1 MARGAR
7 DGSGPERTEDVARGA
22 RDGNLA
28 QSGRLLTK
36 DVERK
41 LDTVNGPHGGK
52 DESNERKTNDNANK
66 SNDANEIIE
75 ERIAIK
81 NE

>member
-1 MARGAR
+1 MYEIYETTGPVPKEPKTWRVAHVNENKTNENADVRDLTKR

-36 DVERK
+36 DQM
-41 LDTVNGPHGGK
+41 
-52 DESNERKTNDNANK
+52 NEN
-66 SNDANEIIE
+66 
-75 ERIAIK
+75 
-81 NE
+81 